1 MKVAEFTAS
10 FAFDMAGKGELVDR
24 FFDVGDGVFAIA
36 AQPAPRLADPNP
48 IAAMMGMGK
57 T

>member
-1 MKVAEFTAS
+1 LKVAEFTAS